1 MNELEKVE
9 KLREK
14 ADVSFAEAKEA
25 LDYADGDVL
34 GALIYLEKQ
43 GKSTVPAGGG
53 FFSGAGSDNV
63 SSMPEQEF
71 RGNRNYR
78 SNKSSANDSHRSST
92 GRSEA
97 QRAGESFKD
106 MMKRFGQFCLRMLEK
121 GNSNYLD
128 ARKNDNLAFSCPVT
142 AVVALVVF
150 LFWITIPLFIISI
163 FCGYRYSFRGEDLGR
178 ESINR
183 VMENAASVVEDVKKS
198 FANNAKTT
206 GAGERHSDEA
216 ANDAEDSAEDGDN
229 TAE

>member
-1 MNELEKVE
+1 MTELEKVE

-25 LDYADGDVL
+25 LDHADGDIL
-34 GALIYLEKQ
+34 GALIYLENQ

-53 FFSGAGSDNV
+53 FFSGAGTDNV
-63 SSMPEQEF
+63 TRMPELDY
-71 RGNRNYR
+71 RGGR
-78 SNKSSANDSHRSST
+78 SGKSGKTAGGNAQ
-92 GRSEA
+92 RSEA
-97 QRAGESFKD
+97 QRNGESFRE
-106 MMKRFGQFCLRMLEK
+106 MMRRFGNFCLKMLEK

-128 ARKNDNLAFSCPVT
+128 AKKNDSLAFSCPVT

-183 VMENAASVVEDVKKS
+183 VMESAAVVVDDMKNTFKNSAKNAGSCDR
-198 FANNAKTT
+198 
-206 GAGERHSDEA
+206 GEEGGEVADE
-216 ANDAEDSAEDGDN
+216 ECE
-229 TAE
+229 